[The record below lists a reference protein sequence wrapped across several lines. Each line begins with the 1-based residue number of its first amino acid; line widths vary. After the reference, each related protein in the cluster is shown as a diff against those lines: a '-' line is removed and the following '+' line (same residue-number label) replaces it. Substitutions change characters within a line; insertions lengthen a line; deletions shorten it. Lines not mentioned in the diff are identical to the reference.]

1 VPRPKRKPQE
11 CTCKI
16 CGTIFFATKTQ
27 NQKIRTTCGPE
38 CTREARRRGGSQ
50 KAEEIEIDPLDYA
63 RRLFIVQNNSMVD
76 SGHLRCERLVMY
88 W

>member
-50 KAEEIEIDPLDYA
+50 KDECEIHPVELA
-63 RRLFIVQNNSMVD
+63 RRIRIVRHNSMVE
-76 SGHLRCERLVMY
+76 SGHLRGERLVMD